1 MSEPRYGIWIPV
13 YGNCGAMNH
22 PQEPRDAS
30 YLRAKGLIQ
39 LAEECGFTTTLIA
52 EHIIN
57 PRNQELDQLET
68 WTAAAALAEATN
80 SIEIIAAV
88 KPLLF
93 HPTVLAK
100 MALGIDAISGGR
112 FAINLVSAWFKPE
125 MEKSGIFFLSHDE
138 RYRYSQE
145 WIAVVKALWSGERVN
160 FSGDYF
166 HISDLC
172 LLPRPVAQPHPR
184 VYLGGES
191 DPARDLAMKEAD
203 VFFLNGRPIEVIRET
218 IADVRKRKRKQ
229 PKPLRFAMSAFVI
242 ARPTDAEAQENYQWL
257 LELTKQDDRS
267 ELLKGVDSE
276 VVMFKNM
283 AKYPSVGSNGGTAA
297 GLVGSYDTVAARI
310 ADFVSVGVDT
320 FMLQFQ
326 PFAPEMRRFS
336 QEVMPRVRSQLS
348 VSNYQLST
356 MSL

>member
-22 PQEPRDAS
+22 PLEPRDAS
-30 YLRAKGLIQ
+30 YSRAKDLIQ
-39 LAEECGFTTTLIA
+39 LAEQSGFTTTLIA

-68 WTAAAALAEATN
+68 WTTAAALAEATN
-80 SIEIIAAV
+80 SMEIIAAV

-93 HPTVLAK
+93 HPAVLAK

-125 MEKSGIFFLSHDE
+125 MEKAGISFLPHDQ

-145 WIAVVKALWSGERVN
+145 WIKVVKALWSGEKVN
-160 FSGDYF
+160 FKGDYF
-166 HISDLC
+166 QISDLRFN
-172 LLPRPVAQPHPR
+172 PPPVAKPHPR

-191 DPARDLAMKEAD
+191 EPAQALAAQEAD
-203 VFFLNGRPIEVIRET
+203 VFFLNGRPLEIIQQT
-218 IADVRKRKRKQ
+218 IAQVSQQGHSR
-229 PKPLRFAMSAFVI
+229 PKPLGFAMSAFVI
-242 ARPTDAEAQENYQWL
+242 ARSTNEEAQEEFQRL
-257 LELTKQDDRS
+257 QALVAQDDRS

-283 AKYPSVGSNGGTAA
+283 AKYPGVGSNGGTAA
-297 GLVGSYDTVAARI
+297 GLVGSYDTVATRI
-310 ADFVSVGVDT
+310 AEFTRAGIGT

-326 PFAPEMRRFS
+326 PFPTEMRRFA
-336 QEVMPRVRSQLS
+336 QEIIPRVRELTVSREPLS
-348 VSNYQLST
+348 VFT
-356 MSL
+356 

>member
-13 YGNCGAMNH
+13 YGNCGVMNH
-22 PQEPRDAS
+22 PQEARDAS
-30 YLRAKGLIQ
+30 YSRAKNLIQ
-39 LAEECGFTTTLIA
+39 LAERCGFTTTLIA
-52 EHIIN
+52 QHIIN

-93 HPTVLAK
+93 HPAVLAK
-100 MALGIDAISGGR
+100 MALGIDAIAGGR

-125 MEKSGIFFLSHDE
+125 MIKAGISFLPHDE
-138 RYRYSQE
+138 RYRYSHE
-145 WIAVVKALWSGERVN
+145 WITVVKALWSGERVN
-160 FSGDYF
+160 FQGDYF
-166 HISDLC
+166 QISDLS
-172 LLPRPVAQPHPR
+172 LNPRPVAKPHPR
-184 VYLGGES
+184 VYVGGES
-191 DPARDLAMKEAD
+191 EPAQALAAKEAD

-218 IADVRKRKRKQ
+218 IAQVVKQ
-229 PKPLRFAMSAFVI
+229 TDSRSKPLGFAMSAFVI
-242 ARPTDAEAQENYQWL
+242 ARPTDAEAEEEYQNL
-257 LELTKQDDRS
+257 RTLVVAQDDRS

-283 AKYPSVGSNGGTAA
+283 AKYPGVGSNGGTAA

-310 ADFVSVGVDT
+310 ADFTRVGIGT

-326 PFAPEMRRFS
+326 PFATEMQRFS
-336 QEVMPRVRSQLS
+336 EEVMPRVRALELVGSR
-348 VSNYQLST
+348 
-356 MSL
+356 

>member
-1 MSEPRYGIWIPV
+1 MSQPRYGIWIPV

-22 PQEPRDAS
+22 PLEPRDAS
-30 YLRAKGLIQ
+30 YLRAKTLIQ
-39 LAEECGFTTTLIA
+39 LAEEYGFTTTLIA

-57 PRNQELDQLET
+57 PRNQEFEQLET
-68 WTAAAALAEATN
+68 WTTAAALAEATK

-93 HPTVLAK
+93 HPVVLAK

-112 FAINLVSAWFKPE
+112 FAVNVVSAWFMPE
-125 MEKSGIFFLSHDE
+125 LQKSGIPFLPHDE

-145 WIAVVKALWSGERVN
+145 WIKVVKALWSGERVN
-160 FSGDYF
+160 FQGKYF
-166 HISDLC
+166 AINDLC
-172 LLPRPVAQPHPR
+172 LRPRSVAQPHPR

-191 DPARDLAMKEAD
+191 EAAKELAALEAD
-203 VFFLNGRPIEVIRET
+203 VFFLNGRPLDVVREA
-218 IADVRKRKRKQ
+218 IASLRNRTRTQ
-229 PKPLRFAMSAFVI
+229 SKPLRFALSAFVI
-242 ARPTDAEAQENYQWL
+242 ARSTDAQAQAEYEYL

-267 ELLKGVDSE
+267 ELLKGVEPE

-283 AKYPSVGSNGGTAA
+283 AKYPGVGSNGGTAA

-310 ADFVSVGVDT
+310 ANFIEVGIDT

-326 PFAPEMRRFS
+326 PFPTEMKRFS
-336 QEVMPRVRSQLS
+336 QEVMPRVRSLEF
-348 VSNYQLST
+348 VT
-356 MSL
+356 